1 MNRDSIRAVLFRYY
15 EEPVSAFFEK
25 LGFSPNGVT
34 LLGLVVTCVSALF
47 IGTGALLIGGLVM
60 FSGAALD
67 LIDGG
72 LARRKGVVTK
82 FGALLDSV
90 SDRIQEAIVLLGL
103 LIYYLNAPSE
113 SVLGVFSYDKLGAVL
128 SYTAFIG
135 SILVSYL
142 RARSE
147 GLGIECKIG
156 IMTRP
161 ERVIALGLGLLV
173 AHWIPLAVIIVLFA
187 LTVLGLITTA
197 QRLYHSSSTLEG
209 R

>member
-1 MNRDSIRAVLFRYY
+1 
-15 EEPVSAFFEK
+15 
-25 LGFSPNGVT
+25 
-34 LLGLVVTCVSALF
+34 
-47 IGTGALLIGGLVM
+47 
-60 FSGAALD
+60 
-67 LIDGG
+67 
-72 LARRKGVVTK
+72 
-82 FGALLDSV
+82 
-90 SDRIQEAIVLLGL
+90 
-103 LIYYLNAPSE
+103 
-113 SVLGVFSYDKLGAVL
+113 GVFSYDKLGAVL

-173 AHWIPLAVIIVLFA
+173 AHWVPLVAIIVLFV

>member
-1 MNRDSIRAVLFRYY
+1 MNRDSMRAILSRYY

-34 LLGLVVTCVSALF
+34 LLGLAVTCVSALF
-47 IGTGALLIGGLVM
+47 IGAGALLIGGLVM
-60 FSGAALD
+60 LSGAALD

-72 LARRKGVVTK
+72 LARRKGIATK

-90 SDRIQEAIVLLGL
+90 SDRIQEALVLLGL
-103 LIYYLNAPSE
+103 LIYYLNSPSD
-113 SVLGVFSYDKLGAVL
+113 SVLGVFSYDKLGVIL

-161 ERVIALGLGLLV
+161 ERVLALGVGLVV
-173 AHWIPLAVIIVLFA
+173 AHWAPSAVMIVLFV
-187 LTVLGLITTA
+187 LTVLGLLTTA
-197 QRLYHSSSTLEG
+197 QRLYHSWSTLEE
-209 R
+209 

>member
-1 MNRDSIRAVLFRYY
+1 MRAVLFRYY

-34 LLGLVVTCVSALF
+34 LLGLAVTGVSALL

-60 FSGAALD
+60 LSGAALD

-72 LARRKGVVTK
+72 LARRKGIATK

-103 LIYYLNAPSE
+103 LIYYLNAPPD
-113 SVLGVFSYDKLGAVL
+113 SVFGVFSYEKLGVIL

-135 SILVSYL
+135 SIMVSYL

-147 GLGIECKIG
+147 GLGIDCKIG

-161 ERVIALGLGLLV
+161 ERVVTLGFALIA
-173 AHWIPLAVIIVLFA
+173 AHWVPTTVMIMLFV
-187 LTVLGLITTA
+187 LTVMGLITTA
-197 QRLYHSSSTLEG
+197 QRLYHSRLTLEE
-209 R
+209 

>member
-1 MNRDSIRAVLFRYY
+1 MNRDSMRAILSRYY
-15 EEPVSAFFEK
+15 EQPVSVFFEK

-34 LLGLVVTCVSALF
+34 LLGLAVTCVSALF
-47 IGTGALLIGGLVM
+47 IGAGALLIGGLVM
-60 FSGAALD
+60 LSGAALD

-72 LARRKGVVTK
+72 LARRKGIATK

-103 LIYYLNAPSE
+103 LIYYLNAPSD
-113 SVLGVFSYDKLGAVL
+113 SVLGVFSYDKLGVIL

-161 ERVIALGLGLLV
+161 ERVLALGSGLVV
-173 AHWIPLAVIIVLFA
+173 AHWAPLAVMIVLFV
-187 LTVLGLITTA
+187 LTVLGLLTTA
-197 QRLYHSSSTLEG
+197 QRLYHSRSTLEE
-209 R
+209 

>member
-1 MNRDSIRAVLFRYY
+1 MRAVLFRYY

-34 LLGLVVTCVSALF
+34 LLGLAVTGVSALL

-60 FSGAALD
+60 LSGAALD

-72 LARRKGVVTK
+72 LARRKGIATK

-103 LIYYLNAPSE
+103 LIYYLNAPPD
-113 SVLGVFSYDKLGAVL
+113 SVFGVFSYEKLGVIL

-135 SILVSYL
+135 SIMVSYL

-147 GLGIECKIG
+147 GLGIDCKIG

-161 ERVIALGLGLLV
+161 ERVVTLGVALIA
-173 AHWIPLAVIIVLFA
+173 AHWVPTTVMIVLFV
-187 LTVLGLITTA
+187 LTVMGLITTA
-197 QRLYHSSSTLEG
+197 QRLYHSSSTLEE
-209 R
+209 

>member
-1 MNRDSIRAVLFRYY
+1 MNRDSMRAILSRYY

-34 LLGLVVTCVSALF
+34 LLGLAVTCVSALF
-47 IGTGALLIGGLVM
+47 IGAGALLIGGLVM
-60 FSGAALD
+60 LSGAALD

-72 LARRKGVVTK
+72 LARRRGIATK

-103 LIYYLNAPSE
+103 LIYYLNAPSD
-113 SVLGVFSYDKLGAVL
+113 SVLGVFSYDKLGVIL

-147 GLGIECKIG
+147 RLGIECKIG

-161 ERVIALGLGLLV
+161 ERVLALGFGLVV
-173 AHWIPLAVIIVLFA
+173 AHWAPSAVMIVLFV
-187 LTVLGLITTA
+187 LTVLGLLTTA
-197 QRLYHSSSTLEG
+197 QRLYHSWSTLEE
-209 R
+209 